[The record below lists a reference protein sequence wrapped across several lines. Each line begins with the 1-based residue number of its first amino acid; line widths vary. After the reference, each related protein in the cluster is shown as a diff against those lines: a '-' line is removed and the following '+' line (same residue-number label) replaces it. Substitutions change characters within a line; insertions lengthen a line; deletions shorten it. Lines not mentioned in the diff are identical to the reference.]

1 MSHMRGLEEL
11 PGVISQFCW
20 ARHAVRQ
27 VFTLGLCSVEIPYL
41 LVNVNLD
48 HLVRTKA
55 PSGWLEMPPVDAA
68 ALKNLHVKV
77 VGTCGFLVVRIEL
90 TGTH

>member
-1 MSHMRGLEEL
+1 MR
-11 PGVISQFCW
+11 
-20 ARHAVRQ
+20 
-27 VFTLGLCSVEIPYL
+27 
-41 LVNVNLD
+41 LD

-77 VGTCGFLVVRIEL
+77 VGTCGFLVVRFEL